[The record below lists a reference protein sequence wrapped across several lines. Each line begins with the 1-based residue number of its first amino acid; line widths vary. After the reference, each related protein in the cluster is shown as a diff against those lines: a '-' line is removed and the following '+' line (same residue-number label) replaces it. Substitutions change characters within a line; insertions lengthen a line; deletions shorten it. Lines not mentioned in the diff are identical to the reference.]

1 MAMTLKE
8 KRELVKIMTTAQKL
22 HDQLHKSSYYKKET
36 TYSLDEDGEEYP
48 DDILHEQLA
57 VLNGQLCDI
66 FRSYVKQM
74 EK

>member
-8 KRELVKIMTTAQKL
+8 KRELVGIMTTAQKL
-22 HDQLHKSSYYKKET
+22 HNQLHKSSYYKKEP
-36 TYSLDEDGEEYP
+36 TYTLDKYGDEYS

-74 EK
+74 EI

>member
-1 MAMTLKE
+1 MSMTLKE
-8 KRELVKIMTTAQKL
+8 KRELTGIMTTAQKL
-22 HDQLHKSSYYKKET
+22 HNQLHKSSYYKKDF
-36 TYSLDEDGEEYP
+36 TYTLDEDGNDQP

-74 EK
+74 KI